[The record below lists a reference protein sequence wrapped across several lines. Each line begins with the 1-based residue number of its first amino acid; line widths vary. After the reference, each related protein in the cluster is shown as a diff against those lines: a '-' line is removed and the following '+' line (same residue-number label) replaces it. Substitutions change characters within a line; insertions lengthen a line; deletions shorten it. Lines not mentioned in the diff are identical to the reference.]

1 MSKLLEH
8 AEQELKYAGYHIDN
22 DNRTYKDPMDGYGD
36 GCAKCALEMLK
47 VFEKQGHSGMSAN
60 ITLNIFNR
68 LARFENLTEL
78 TNNPDEW
85 QKLGGDNDKDWQSKR
100 NCSCFSSDLKTY
112 WNIEEKENKIIDED
126 GWFTMKPKSEWV
138 KHKLKDYKEGK

>member
-1 MSKLLEH
+1 MGKLLEH

-22 DNRTYKDPMDGYGD
+22 DNITYKDPMDGYGD
-36 GCAKCALEMLK
+36 GCAKCAIEMLK

-85 QKLGGDNDKDWQSKR
+85 QKLGGDSDKDWQSKR

-138 KHKLKDYKEGK
+138 KHELKDYKEGK

>member
-1 MSKLLEH
+1 MNLLEH

-22 DNRTYKDPMDGYGD
+22 DNCTYKDPMDGYGD
-36 GCAKCALEMLK
+36 GCAKCAIEMLK

-85 QKLGGDNDKDWQSKR
+85 QKLGGDSDKDWQSKR

>member
-22 DNRTYKDPMDGYGD
+22 DNCTYKDPMDGYGD
-36 GCAKCALEMLK
+36 GCAKCAIEMLK

-85 QKLGGDNDKDWQSKR
+85 YQLGEWHDKDWQSKR
-100 NCSCFSSDLKTY
+100 NPSCFTADFKTY
-112 WNIEEKENKIIDED
+112 WDVEEESDKIRLDD
-126 GWFTMKPKSEWV
+126 HSFRMKPRSEWV
-138 KHKLKDYKEGK
+138 KHPLKDYKESK